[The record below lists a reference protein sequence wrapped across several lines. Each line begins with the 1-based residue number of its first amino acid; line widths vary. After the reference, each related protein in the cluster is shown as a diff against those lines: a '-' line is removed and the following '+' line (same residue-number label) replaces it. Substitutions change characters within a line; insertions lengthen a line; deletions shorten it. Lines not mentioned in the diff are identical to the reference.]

1 MQPDSYRFNFLA
13 AFHLYILGVSFL
25 FTDLLDES
33 LDFHDSQYNL
43 L

>member
-13 AFHLYILGVSFL
+13 AISFIHIGVSFL